1 MEHGAQ
7 FRRLASVF
15 CLVAAPAVI
24 VAAFVIAPF
33 GNDETG
39 KEIVGAVAANRW
51 AYTVVPVALTAGI
64 LLLIPAVMTAIG
76 LAAVRSPYLAYI
88 GGGMAI
94 AGYVA
99 LPSTFLGPQA
109 AMALSAAGVSPDQ
122 AAAVIDKLMS
132 GSVVLNVL
140 SVVFVAG
147 HILGT
152 TVLGLALIRARVVAI
167 WAGAMV
173 VVSQPIHLLAHL
185 IESKPADLVAFSLL
199 ALGLWAVAARVWRS
213 GRAAART
220 VATNPAATPA

>member
-24 VAAFVIAPF
+24 VAAFIVAPF

-39 KEIVGAVAANRW
+39 KEIVSAVVPNQW
-51 AYTVVPVALTAGI
+51 AYTVVPVALSVGI

-76 LAAVRSPYLAYI
+76 LAAARAPYLAYI

-99 LPSTFLGPQA
+99 LPSTFVGPQA
-109 AMALSAAGVSPDQ
+109 ALALSGAGVSPEQ
-122 AAAVIDKLMS
+122 AAAVVDRLLT
-132 GSVVLNVL
+132 GSAVLNVL
-140 SVVFVAG
+140 SVVFVVG

-152 TVLGLALIRARVVAI
+152 TILGVALIRARVVAI
-167 WAGAMV
+167 WAGALI
-173 VVSQPIHLLAHL
+173 VVSQPIHLVAHI
-185 IESKPADLVAFSLL
+185 IESKPADLIAFSLL
-199 ALGLWAVAARVWRS
+199 ALGLWAVAARVWHTGAYPVRS
-213 GRAAART
+213 LANSAA
-220 VATNPAATPA
+220 PTPA